1 MEQRP
6 TIYDVA
12 KAAGVAASTVS
23 RAFARPGRV
32 NAETAARIFEVAREL
47 GYRSASLPGLTTS
60 RTTALALVVT
70 DITNP
75 FYAEIIRGAHEA
87 AADLGYTLRLSH
99 TQEDASLER
108 AWIEHELPTVEGVVL
123 ASSRMSDS
131 TIRTLAKQKPVVVL
145 NRRLPE
151 VPCLLMDN
159 ARGMRRAL
167 EHLGE
172 LGHTSVTYLSGP
184 ESSWTDGV
192 RWQALRE
199 AGYELDMKIRRVGPT
214 QKPTIDAGF
223 ARVREIL
230 SQPTTAVIAYNDV
243 LAIGV
248 IKGLRRMGVGVP
260 DDVSVIGFDNILLAE
275 VVEPEL
281 TTVASPL
288 RQQGETAVRNLVAMA
303 GGAHTSR
310 EPTVMPVK
318 LVVRRSTG
326 ERSRP
331 QPGSAGQRAT
341 TVQAGSPAQRGSPG
355 QRSRKSTSPALGTT
369 NVSPSASAAARSTE
383 SGSR

>member
-1 MEQRP
+1 MDRRP

-32 NAETAARIFEVAREL
+32 NAETAAKIFEAAREL
-47 GYRSASLPGLTTS
+47 GYRTNALPGLTTTRS
-60 RTTALALVVT
+60 RTLALVVT

-75 FYAEIIRGAHEA
+75 FYAEIIRGSHEA
-87 AADLGYTLRLSH
+87 AAELGYTLRMAH
-99 TQEDASLER
+99 TQEDADIER

-131 TIRTLAKQKPVVVL
+131 TIRTIAKQKPVVVL

-151 VPCLLMDN
+151 VPSLLVDN

-172 LGHTSVTYLSGP
+172 LGHTSVTYVSGP

-199 AGYELDMKIRRVGPT
+199 AGFELEIKVRRVGPT

-223 ARVREIL
+223 GRVREVMT
-230 SQPTTAVIAYNDV
+230 QPTTAVIAYNDA

-248 IKGLRRMGVGVP
+248 IKGLHRLGVAVP

-275 VVEPEL
+275 VIEPEL

-288 RQQGETAVRNLVAMA
+288 RAQGQAAVRNLVAMIQ
-303 GGAHTSR
+303 GAVSTR
-310 EPTVMPVK
+310 EPVVMPVQ
-318 LVVRRSTG
+318 LVVRRST
-326 ERSRP
+326 
-331 QPGSAGQRAT
+331 
-341 TVQAGSPAQRGSPG
+341 AQRN
-355 QRSRKSTSPALGTT
+355 RKRTSPALGTT
-369 NVSPSASAAARSTE
+369 IVAPSASAAARSME

>member
-1 MEQRP
+1 MAQRP

-32 NAETAARIFEVAREL
+32 NAETAARIFEAAREL
-47 GYRSASLPGLTTS
+47 GYRTSVLPGLTTS
-60 RTTALALVVT
+60 RTRTLALVVT

-87 AADLGYTLRLSH
+87 AADLGYTMRLSH
-99 TQEDASLER
+99 TREDADVER
-108 AWIEHELPTVEGVVL
+108 AWIEHELSTVEGVVL

-151 VPCLLMDN
+151 VPCLLVDN
-159 ARGMRRAL
+159 ARGARRAL

-172 LGHTSVTYLSGP
+172 LGHTSVTYVSGP
-184 ESSWTDGV
+184 EASWTDGV

-199 AGYELDMKIRRVGPT
+199 AGFELEMKIRRVGPT

-223 ARVREIL
+223 ARVREIM
-230 SQPTTAVIAYNDV
+230 SQSTTAVIAYNDV

-248 IKGLRRMGVGVP
+248 IKGLHRMGVSVP
-260 DDVSVIGFDNILLAE
+260 EDVSVIGFDNILLAE

-303 GGAHTSR
+303 QGAQATSR
-310 EPTVMPVK
+310 EPLVMPVK
-318 LVVRRSTG
+318 LVVRRSTA
-326 ERSRP
+326 
-331 QPGSAGQRAT
+331 QP
-341 TVQAGSPAQRGSPG
+341 
-355 QRSRKSTSPALGTT
+355 SRKSTSPALGTT
-369 NVSPSASAAARSTE
+369 NVPASASAARSIESRST
-383 SGSR
+383 

>member
-1 MEQRP
+1 VEPRP

-32 NAETAARIFEVAREL
+32 NADTAAKVFAAARKL
-47 GYRSASLPGLTTS
+47 GYRTTALPGLTTS
-60 RTTALALVVT
+60 HSRTLALVVT

-87 AADLGYTLRLSH
+87 AADLGYFLRLSH
-99 TQEDASLER
+99 TQEDTHIER
-108 AWIEHELPTVEGVVL
+108 AWIEHELTTVEGVLL

-151 VPCLLMDN
+151 VPCLLVDN
-159 ARGMRRAL
+159 ARGMRRAM

-172 LGHTSVTYLSGP
+172 LGHTSVTYVSGP
-184 ESSWTDGV
+184 EASWTDGV

-199 AGYELDMKIRRVGPT
+199 AAFELDMKVRRVGPT
-214 QKPTIDAGF
+214 QSPTIDAGF
-223 ARVREIL
+223 GRVREIMA
-230 SQPTTAVIAYNDV
+230 QPTTAVIAYNDV

-248 IKGLRRMGVGVP
+248 IKGLRRLGVGVP
-260 DDVSVIGFDNILLAE
+260 EDVSVVGVDNILLAE

-288 RQQGETAVRNLVAMA
+288 RAQGQTAVRNLVAMIN
-303 GGAHTSR
+303 GAVSTG
-310 EPTVMPVK
+310 EPVLMPAK
-318 LVVRRSTG
+318 LVVRRSTAH
-326 ERSRP
+326 RSRN
-331 QPGSAGQRAT
+331 
-341 TVQAGSPAQRGSPG
+341 
-355 QRSRKSTSPALGTT
+355 KTSPALGTT
-369 NVSPSASAAARSTE
+369 KVSPSASAAARSIE
-383 SGSR
+383 SRST

>member
-1 MEQRP
+1 MDRRP

-32 NAETAARIFEVAREL
+32 NAETAAKIFEAAREL
-47 GYRSASLPGLTTS
+47 GYRTNVLPGLTTTRS
-60 RTTALALVVT
+60 RTLALVVT

-87 AADLGYTLRLSH
+87 AAELGYTVRMAH
-99 TQEDASLER
+99 TQEDPDVER

-131 TIRTLAKQKPVVVL
+131 TIRTIAKQKPVVVL

-151 VPCLLMDN
+151 VPSLLVDN

-172 LGHTSVTYLSGP
+172 LGHTSVTYVSGP

-199 AGYELDMKIRRVGPT
+199 AGFELEIKIRRVGPT
-214 QKPTIDAGF
+214 RKPTIDAGF
-223 ARVREIL
+223 GRVREIMT
-230 SQPTTAVIAYNDV
+230 QPTTAVIAYNDA

-248 IKGLRRMGVGVP
+248 IKGLHRLGVAVP
-260 DDVSVIGFDNILLAE
+260 EDVSVIGFDNILLAE
-275 VVEPEL
+275 VIEPEL

-288 RQQGETAVRNLVAMA
+288 RAQGEAAVRNLVAMIQ
-303 GGAHTSR
+303 GAVSTR
-310 EPTVMPVK
+310 EPVVLPVQ
-318 LVVRRSTG
+318 LVVRRST
-326 ERSRP
+326 
-331 QPGSAGQRAT
+331 A
-341 TVQAGSPAQRGSPG
+341 
-355 QRSRKSTSPALGTT
+355 QRSRKRTSPALGTT
-369 NVSPSASAAARSTE
+369 IVAPSASAAARSMD
-383 SGSR
+383 SRST

>member
-1 MEQRP
+1 MEPQP

-32 NAETAARIFEVAREL
+32 NADTAAKVFAAASEL
-47 GYRSASLPGLTTS
+47 GYRTTSLPGLITS
-60 RTTALALVVT
+60 RSRTLALVVT

-75 FYAEIIRGAHEA
+75 FYTEIIRGAHEA
-87 AADLGYTLRLSH
+87 AADLGYIVRLAH
-99 TQEDASLER
+99 TQEDPHIER
-108 AWIEHELPTVEGVVL
+108 AWIEHELSTVEGVVL

-151 VPCLLMDN
+151 VPCLLIDN
-159 ARGMRRAL
+159 ARGMRRAM

-172 LGHTSVTYLSGP
+172 LGHTSVTYVSGP
-184 ESSWTDGV
+184 EASWTDGV

-199 AGYELDMKIRRVGPT
+199 ASFELGMKIRRVGPT

-223 ARVREIL
+223 GRVREIMA
-230 SQPTTAVIAYNDV
+230 QPTTAVIAYNDV

-248 IKGLRRMGVGVP
+248 IKGLRRLGVGVP
-260 DDVSVIGFDNILLAE
+260 EDVSVIGVDNILLAE

-288 RQQGETAVRNLVAMA
+288 RAQGQTAVRNLVAMIN
-303 GGAHTSR
+303 GAVSTR
-310 EPTVMPVK
+310 EPLLMPAK
-318 LVVRRSTG
+318 LVVRRSTA
-326 ERSRP
+326 R
-331 QPGSAGQRAT
+331 
-341 TVQAGSPAQRGSPG
+341 
-355 QRSRKSTSPALGTT
+355 RKSTSPALGTT
-369 NVSPSASAAARSTE
+369 KVPPSASAAARSIE
-383 SGSR
+383 SRST

>member
-1 MEQRP
+1 LAKVNKRP

-12 KAAGVAASTVS
+12 QAAGVAASTVS

-32 NAETAARIFEVAREL
+32 NAETAARIFEAAKGL
-47 GYRSASLPGLTTS
+47 GYRTTALPGLTGARS
-60 RTTALALVVT
+60 RTLALVVT

-87 AADLGYTLRLSH
+87 AAELGYTLSLSH
-99 TQEDASLER
+99 TQEDADIER
-108 AWIEHELPTVEGVVL
+108 AWIEHELASVEGVVL

-131 TIRTLAKQKPVVVL
+131 TIRTIAKQKPVVVL

-151 VPCLLMDN
+151 VPCLLVDN

-172 LGHTSVTYLSGP
+172 LGHRSVTYVAGP
-184 ESSWTDGV
+184 NASWTDGV

-199 AGYELDMKIRRVGPT
+199 AAFELELKVRRVGPT
-214 QKPTIDAGF
+214 QQPTIAAGF
-223 ARVREIL
+223 ARAGEIIAQR
-230 SQPTTAVIAYNDV
+230 STAVIAYNDV

-248 IKGLRRMGVGVP
+248 IKGLHRAGLRVP
-260 DDVSVIGFDNILLAE
+260 EDVSVIGFDNILLAE

-288 RQQGETAVRNLVAMA
+288 RAQGETAVRNLVAMA
-303 GGAHTSR
+303 NGAVTSG
-310 EPTVMPVK
+310 EPLVLPVK
-318 LVVRRSTG
+318 LVVRSSTG
-326 ERSRP
+326 QYTRRRAAPAS
-331 QPGSAGQRAT
+331 QPT
-341 TVQAGSPAQRGSPG
+341 TVA
-355 QRSRKSTSPALGTT
+355 
-369 NVSPSASAAARSTE
+369 PSASAGATWRRGST
-383 SGSR
+383 GSPTRPTAG

>member
-1 MEQRP
+1 MAKRP

-12 KAAGVAASTVS
+12 ERAGVAASTVS

-32 NAETAARIFEVAREL
+32 NAETAARIFAAAREL
-47 GYRSASLPGLTTS
+47 GYRSASLPGLTGAHS
-60 RTTALALVVT
+60 RTLALVVT

-87 AADLGYTLRLSH
+87 AAELGYGIRLSH
-99 TQEDASLER
+99 TQEDAHIER
-108 AWIEHELPTVEGVVL
+108 EWIERELPSVDGVVL

-131 TIRTLAKQKPVVVL
+131 AIRTLAKQRPLVVL

-151 VPCLLMDN
+151 VPNLLIDN
-159 ARGMRRAL
+159 ARGMRRAM

-192 RWQALRE
+192 RWLAIRE
-199 AGYELDMKIRRVGPT
+199 AAHELDVRVRRVGPVLE
-214 QKPTIDAGF
+214 PTIAAGF
-223 ARVREIL
+223 RRGREIL
-230 SQPTTAVIAYNDV
+230 AQRTTAVVAYNDV

-248 IKGLRRMGVGVP
+248 IKGLRRLGVVVP
-260 DDVSVIGFDNILLAE
+260 DDVSVVGVDNVLLAE

-288 RQQGETAVRNLVAMA
+288 RAQGQTAVRNVVAMI
-303 GGAHTSR
+303 GGAVPSGD
-310 EPTVMPVK
+310 PVVMPVQ
-318 LVVRRSTG
+318 LVIRGSTG
-326 ERSRP
+326 RP
-331 QPGSAGQRAT
+331 GTPRPE
-341 TVQAGSPAQRGSPG
+341 PA
-355 QRSRKSTSPALGTT
+355 
-369 NVSPSASAAARSTE
+369 
-383 SGSR
+383 

>member
-1 MEQRP
+1 MEPRP

-32 NAETAARIFEVAREL
+32 HPETAAKVFAAAREL
-47 GYRSASLPGLTTS
+47 GYRTTALPGLTTS
-60 RTTALALVVT
+60 RSRTLALVVT

-75 FYAEIIRGAHEA
+75 FYADIIRGAHEA
-87 AADLGYTLRLSH
+87 AADLGYTVRLSH
-99 TQEDASLER
+99 TQEDPHIER
-108 AWIEHELPTVEGVVL
+108 AWIEHELSTVEGVVL

-151 VPCLLMDN
+151 VPCLLVDN
-159 ARGMRRAL
+159 VRGMRGAL

-172 LGHTSVTYLSGP
+172 LGHSEVTYGSGP
-184 ESSWTDGV
+184 EASWTDGV
-192 RWQALRE
+192 RWQALRG
-199 AGYELDMKIRRVGPT
+199 AGLELDMRIRRVGPT
-214 QKPTIDAGF
+214 QEPTIAAGF
-223 ARVREIL
+223 GLVREIL
-230 SQPTTAVIAYNDV
+230 SQPVTSVIAYNDV

-248 IKGLRRMGVGVP
+248 IKGLRRLGVGVP
-260 DDVSVIGFDNILLAE
+260 EDVSVIGVDNILLAE

-288 RQQGETAVRNLVAMA
+288 LTQGQTAVRNLVAMIN
-303 GGAHTSR
+303 GATSTG
-310 EPTVMPVK
+310 EPLIMPAQ

-326 ERSRP
+326 
-331 QPGSAGQRAT
+331 
-341 TVQAGSPAQRGSPG
+341 
-355 QRSRKSTSPALGTT
+355 QRSRNRTSPALGTT
-369 NVSPSASAAARSTE
+369 NVSPSASAAARSIE
-383 SGSR
+383 SRST

>member
-1 MEQRP
+1 VDPRP

-12 KAAGVAASTVS
+12 RLAGVAASTVS

-32 NAETAARIFEVAREL
+32 NADTAARVFAAAREL
-47 GYRSASLPGLTTS
+47 GYRSTSLPGLTGSNS
-60 RTTALALVVT
+60 RTLALVVT

-87 AADLGYTLRLSH
+87 AVDLGYSILLSH
-99 TQEDASLER
+99 TQEDPHIER
-108 AWIEHELPTVEGVVL
+108 QWIERELPTVEGLVL

-151 VPCLLMDN
+151 VPSLIIDN

-172 LGHTSVTYLSGP
+172 LGHTSVTYVAGP
-184 ESSWTDGV
+184 AASWTDGV

-199 AGYELDMKIRRVGPT
+199 AGFELDIKVRRVGPI
-214 QKPTIDAGF
+214 QKPTIAAGF
-223 ARVREIL
+223 RRVREIL
-230 SQPTTAVIAYNDV
+230 AHPTTAVVAYNDV

-248 IKGLRRMGVGVP
+248 IKGLHRLGVAVP
-260 DDVSVIGFDNILLAE
+260 DDISVIGVDNILLAE

-281 TTVASPL
+281 TTVSSPL
-288 RQQGETAVRNLVAMA
+288 RSQGQTAVRNLVAMI
-303 GGAHTSR
+303 GGAVPTG
-310 EPTVMPVK
+310 EPLVLPVK
-318 LVVRRSTG
+318 LVVRQST
-326 ERSRP
+326 
-331 QPGSAGQRAT
+331 
-341 TVQAGSPAQRGSPG
+341 G
-355 QRSRKSTSPALGTT
+355 QRSRKRTSPALGTT
-369 NVSPSASAAARSTE
+369 KVSPSASAAARSIE
-383 SGSR
+383 SRST

>member
-1 MEQRP
+1 VEPRP

-32 NAETAARIFEVAREL
+32 NAETAARVFAAAREL
-47 GYRSASLPGLTTS
+47 GYRTRSLPGLVSSHSQT
-60 RTTALALVVT
+60 LALVVT

-75 FYAEIIRGAHEA
+75 FYAEIIRGVHEA
-87 AADLGYTLRLSH
+87 ATELGYTVRLSH
-99 TQEDASLER
+99 TQEDPHVER
-108 AWIEHELPTVEGVVL
+108 AWIERELSTVDGVVL

-151 VPCLLMDN
+151 VPCLLIDN

-172 LGHTSVTYLSGP
+172 LGHHAVTYLSGP

-199 AGYELDMKIRRVGPT
+199 AGHQLEIKVRRVGPT
-214 QKPTIDAGF
+214 PSPTMDAGF
-223 ARVREIL
+223 RWVPEVLAAPPAA
-230 SQPTTAVIAYNDV
+230 PTTAVIAYNDV

-248 IKGLRRMGVGVP
+248 LKGLRRAGLAVP
-260 DDVSVIGFDNILLAE
+260 DDVSVVGIDNVLLAQ

-288 RQQGETAVRNLVAMA
+288 RAQGQTAVRNLVALI
-303 GGAHTSR
+303 GGAVSSG
-310 EPTVMPVK
+310 EPLLMPVS
-318 LVVRRSTG
+318 LVVRAST
-326 ERSRP
+326 
-331 QPGSAGQRAT
+331 A
-341 TVQAGSPAQRGSPG
+341 
-355 QRSRKSTSPALGTT
+355 QRSRNRTSPALRTT
-369 NVSPSASAAARSTE
+369 KVSPSDSAAARSTE
-383 SGSR
+383 SRST

>member
-1 MEQRP
+1 MATRP

-32 NAETAARIFEVAREL
+32 NAETAAKVFEAAREL
-47 GYRSASLPGLTTS
+47 GYRSTVLPGLITT
-60 RTTALALVVT
+60 RTRTLALVVT

-87 AADLGYTLRLSH
+87 AADLGYTMRLSH
-99 TQEDASLER
+99 THEDPDVER

-131 TIRTLAKQKPVVVL
+131 TIRTLAKQKPFVVL

-151 VPCLLMDN
+151 VPSLLVDN
-159 ARGMRRAL
+159 ARGVRRAL

-172 LGHTSVTYLSGP
+172 LGHRSVTYVSGP

-199 AGYELDMKIRRVGPT
+199 AGFELDIKVRRVGPV

-223 ARVREIL
+223 GRVREIL
-230 SQPTTAVIAYNDV
+230 AQPTSAVIAYNDAV
-243 LAIGV
+243 AIGV
-248 IKGLRRMGVGVP
+248 IKGLHRLGIEVP
-260 DDVSVIGFDNILLAE
+260 GDVSVIGFDNILLAE
-275 VVEPEL
+275 VIEPEL

-288 RQQGETAVRNLVAMA
+288 RAQGETAVRNLIAMIN
-303 GGAHTSR
+303 GAQSSR
-310 EPTVMPVK
+310 EPVVMPIR
-318 LVVRRSTG
+318 LVVRRST
-326 ERSRP
+326 
-331 QPGSAGQRAT
+331 
-341 TVQAGSPAQRGSPG
+341 AQRNLK
-355 QRSRKSTSPALGTT
+355 RTSPALGTT
-369 NVSPSASAAARSTE
+369 NVPPSASAAARSID
-383 SGSR
+383 SRST

>member
-1 MEQRP
+1 VEPRP

-32 NAETAARIFEVAREL
+32 NAETAARVFAAAREL
-47 GYRSASLPGLTTS
+47 GYRTTSLPGLTTS
-60 RTTALALVVT
+60 KSRTLALVVT

-87 AADLGYTLRLSH
+87 AADLGYFVRLSH
-99 TQEDASLER
+99 TQEDPHLER
-108 AWIEHELPTVEGVVL
+108 AWIEHELSTVEGVVL

-151 VPCLLMDN
+151 VPSLLIDN
-159 ARGMRRAL
+159 GRGMRRAL

-172 LGHTSVTYLSGP
+172 LGHTSVTYVGGP
-184 ESSWTDGV
+184 EASWTDGV

-199 AGYELDMKIRRVGPT
+199 AGFELNIKIRRVGPI
-214 QKPTIDAGF
+214 QSPTIDAGF
-223 ARVREIL
+223 GRVREIL
-230 SQPTTAVIAYNDV
+230 AQPTTAVIAYNDV

-248 IKGLRRMGVGVP
+248 IKGLRRLGVAVP
-260 DDVSVIGFDNILLAE
+260 GDVSVMGVDNIHLAE

-288 RQQGETAVRNLVAMA
+288 RAQGQTAVRNLVAMI
-303 GGAHTSR
+303 GGAVPTG
-310 EPTVMPVK
+310 EPVLMPVR
-318 LVVRRSTG
+318 LVVRRST
-326 ERSRP
+326 
-331 QPGSAGQRAT
+331 
-341 TVQAGSPAQRGSPG
+341 AQRN
-355 QRSRKSTSPALGTT
+355 RKSTSPALDTT
-369 NVSPSASAAARSTE
+369 KVSPSASAAARSID
-383 SGSR
+383 SRST

>member
-1 MEQRP
+1 VEPRP

-12 KAAGVAASTVS
+12 RAAGVAASTVS

-32 NAETAARIFEVAREL
+32 NADTAAKVFAAAREL
-47 GYRSASLPGLTTS
+47 GYRTTSLPGLTTS
-60 RTTALALVVT
+60 RSRTLALVVT

-87 AADLGYTLRLSH
+87 AADLGYTVRLSH
-99 TQEDASLER
+99 TQEDAHIER
-108 AWIEHELPTVEGVVL
+108 AWIEHELSTVEGVVL

-151 VPCLLMDN
+151 VPCLLVDN

-184 ESSWTDGV
+184 EASWTDGV

-199 AGYELDMKIRRVGPT
+199 AGFELDMRIRRVGPT
-214 QKPTIDAGF
+214 QSPTIDAGF
-223 ARVREIL
+223 GRVREIME
-230 SQPTTAVIAYNDV
+230 QPTTAVIAYNDV

-248 IKGLRRMGVGVP
+248 IKGLRRLGVRVP
-260 DDVSVIGFDNILLAE
+260 EDVSVVGVDNILLAQ

-288 RQQGETAVRNLVAMA
+288 HAQGQTAVRNLVAMIN
-303 GGAHTSR
+303 GAVSTG
-310 EPTVMPVK
+310 EPLVMPVK
-318 LVVRRSTG
+318 LVVRRST
-326 ERSRP
+326 
-331 QPGSAGQRAT
+331 A
-341 TVQAGSPAQRGSPG
+341 
-355 QRSRKSTSPALGTT
+355 QRSRNRTSPALGTT
-369 NVSPSASAAARSTE
+369 KVPPSASAAARSIE
-383 SGSR
+383 SRST

>member
-1 MEQRP
+1 MEPRP

-32 NAETAARIFEVAREL
+32 NADTAARVFAAAREL
-47 GYRSASLPGLTTS
+47 GYRTTALPGLTTS
-60 RTTALALVVT
+60 RTRTLALVVT

-87 AADLGYTLRLSH
+87 AADLGYTVRLSH
-99 TQEDASLER
+99 TQEDPHLER
-108 AWIEHELPTVEGVVL
+108 AWIEHELSTVEGVVL

-151 VPCLLMDN
+151 VPCLLVDN
-159 ARGMRRAL
+159 ARGMRRAM

-172 LGHTSVTYLSGP
+172 LGHTSVTYVGGP
-184 ESSWTDGV
+184 EASWTDGI

-199 AGYELDMKIRRVGPT
+199 AGFELEMRVRRVGPSN
-214 QKPTIDAGF
+214 KPTIAAGF
-223 ARVREIL
+223 GLVREIM
-230 SQPTTAVIAYNDV
+230 SHSTTAVIAYNDV

-248 IKGLRRMGVGVP
+248 IKGLHRLGVRVP
-260 DDVSVIGFDNILLAE
+260 QDVSVVGVDNILLAE

-288 RQQGETAVRNLVAMA
+288 RNQGQTAVRNLVAMINGAVSA
-303 GGAHTSR
+303 G
-310 EPTVMPVK
+310 EPLVMPVK
-318 LVVRRSTG
+318 LVVRGST
-326 ERSRP
+326 
-331 QPGSAGQRAT
+331 A
-341 TVQAGSPAQRGSPG
+341 
-355 QRSRKSTSPALGTT
+355 QRSRNRTSPASGTT
-369 NVSPSASAAARSTE
+369 KVPPSASSTARSME
-383 SGSR
+383 SGST

>member
-1 MEQRP
+1 MERRP

-12 KAAGVAASTVS
+12 KVAGVAASTVS

-32 NAETAARIFEVAREL
+32 NAETAARIFEAAREL
-47 GYRSASLPGLTTS
+47 GYRTTALPGMTTS
-60 RTTALALVVT
+60 RTRTLALVVT

-87 AADLGYTLRLSH
+87 AAELGYTLSLSH
-99 TQEDASLER
+99 TQEDADIER
-108 AWIEHELPTVEGVVL
+108 AWIEHELGTVEGVVL

-151 VPCLLMDN
+151 VPSLLVDN

-172 LGHTSVTYLSGP
+172 LGHTSVTYLAGP
-184 ESSWTDGV
+184 ESSWTDGT

-199 AGYELDMKIRRVGPT
+199 AGFELEMRIRRVGPT
-214 QKPTIDAGF
+214 QQPTIDAGF
-223 ARVREIL
+223 ARVREIM

-248 IKGLRRMGVGVP
+248 IKGLHRMGVTVP
-260 DDVSVIGFDNILLAE
+260 DDVSVIGVDNILLAE

-288 RQQGETAVRNLVAMA
+288 RAQGETAVRNLVAMIN
-303 GGAHTSR
+303 GAVSSG
-310 EPTVMPVK
+310 EPLVMPVT

-326 ERSRP
+326 
-331 QPGSAGQRAT
+331 
-341 TVQAGSPAQRGSPG
+341 
-355 QRSRKSTSPALGTT
+355 QRSRKRTSPALGTT
-369 NVSPSASAAARSTE
+369 NVPGSASAAARSIE
-383 SGSR
+383 STST

>member
-1 MEQRP
+1 MEPRP

-12 KAAGVAASTVS
+12 HRAGVAASTVS

-32 NAETAARIFEVAREL
+32 NADTAARVFAAAREL
-47 GYRSASLPGLTTS
+47 GYRSTSLPGLTGARS
-60 RTTALALVVT
+60 RTLALVVT

-75 FYAEIIRGAHEA
+75 FYAEIIRGSHEA
-87 AADLGYTLRLSH
+87 AAELGYSIRLSH
-99 TQEDASLER
+99 TQEDPHIER
-108 AWIEHELPTVEGVVL
+108 EWIERELSSVEGLVL

-151 VPCLLMDN
+151 VPSLLIDN

-172 LGHTSVTYLSGP
+172 LRHTSVTYLAGP
-184 ESSWTDGV
+184 EASWTDGI

-199 AGYELDMKIRRVGPT
+199 AGYELDIKVRRVGPV

-223 ARVREIL
+223 GRVRDIL
-230 SQPTTAVIAYNDV
+230 AQPTSAVIAYNDA

-248 IKGLRRMGVGVP
+248 LKGLDRLGVRVP
-260 DDVSVIGFDNILLAE
+260 DDVSVVGFDNTLLAQ

-288 RQQGETAVRNLVAMA
+288 RSQGETAVRNVVAMI
-303 GGAHTSR
+303 GGAVPTG
-310 EPTVMPVK
+310 EPLVLPVK

-326 ERSRP
+326 
-331 QPGSAGQRAT
+331 
-341 TVQAGSPAQRGSPG
+341 
-355 QRSRKSTSPALGTT
+355 QRSRKRTSPALGTT
-369 NVSPSASAAARSTE
+369 SVSPSASAAARSIE
-383 SGSR
+383 SRST

>member
-1 MEQRP
+1 MVPRLVEVEPRP

-32 NAETAARIFEVAREL
+32 NADTAARIFAAAREL
-47 GYRSASLPGLTTS
+47 GYRSTSLPGLTGTSS
-60 RTTALALVVT
+60 RTIALVVT

-87 AADLGYTLRLSH
+87 AAELGYSVRLSH
-99 TQEDASLER
+99 TQEDAHIER
-108 AWIEHELPTVEGVVL
+108 EWIERELATVDGVVL

-131 TIRTLAKQKPVVVL
+131 AIRTLAKQRPVVVL

-151 VPCLLMDN
+151 VPSLLIDN
-159 ARGMRRAL
+159 ARGMRRAM

-172 LGHTSVTYLSGP
+172 LGHTSVTYLAGP
-184 ESSWTDGV
+184 EASWTDGI

-199 AGYELDMKIRRVGPT
+199 AAHELEMRVRRVGPT
-214 QKPTIDAGF
+214 PTPTIDAGF
-223 ARVREIL
+223 ARVREIMA
-230 SQPTTAVIAYNDV
+230 QPTTAVIAYNDV

-248 IKGLRRMGVGVP
+248 VKGLHRLGLAVP
-260 DDVSVIGFDNILLAE
+260 QDVSVVGVDNILLAQ

-288 RQQGETAVRNLVAMA
+288 RTQGQTAVRNLVAMI
-303 GGAHTSR
+303 GGAVPTG
-310 EPTVMPVK
+310 EPLVMPVK
-318 LVVRRSTG
+318 LVVRGST
-326 ERSRP
+326 
-331 QPGSAGQRAT
+331 
-341 TVQAGSPAQRGSPG
+341 G
-355 QRSRKSTSPALGTT
+355 QRSRKSTSPASGTT
-369 NVSPSASAAARSTE
+369 KEPGSASSAARSIE
-383 SGSR
+383 SRST

>member
-1 MEQRP
+1 MATRP

-32 NAETAARIFEVAREL
+32 NAETAAKVFEAAREL
-47 GYRSASLPGLTTS
+47 GYRSTVLPGLITT
-60 RTTALALVVT
+60 RTRTLALVVT

-87 AADLGYTLRLSH
+87 AADLGYTMRLSH
-99 TQEDASLER
+99 TQEDPDVER

-131 TIRTLAKQKPVVVL
+131 TIRTLAKQKPFVVL

-151 VPCLLMDN
+151 VPSLLVDN
-159 ARGMRRAL
+159 ARGVRRAL

-172 LGHTSVTYLSGP
+172 LGHRSVTYVSGP

-199 AGYELDMKIRRVGPT
+199 AGFELDIKVRRVGPV

-223 ARVREIL
+223 GRVREIL
-230 SQPTTAVIAYNDV
+230 AQPTSAVIAYNDAV
-243 LAIGV
+243 AIGV
-248 IKGLRRMGVGVP
+248 IKGLHRLGIEVP
-260 DDVSVIGFDNILLAE
+260 GDVSVIGFDNILLAE
-275 VVEPEL
+275 VIEPEL

-288 RQQGETAVRNLVAMA
+288 RAQGETAVRNLIAMIN
-303 GGAHTSR
+303 GAQSSR
-310 EPTVMPVK
+310 EPVVMPIR
-318 LVVRRSTG
+318 LVVRRST
-326 ERSRP
+326 
-331 QPGSAGQRAT
+331 
-341 TVQAGSPAQRGSPG
+341 AQRNLK
-355 QRSRKSTSPALGTT
+355 RTSPALGTT
-369 NVSPSASAAARSTE
+369 NVPPSASAAARSID
-383 SGSR
+383 SRST